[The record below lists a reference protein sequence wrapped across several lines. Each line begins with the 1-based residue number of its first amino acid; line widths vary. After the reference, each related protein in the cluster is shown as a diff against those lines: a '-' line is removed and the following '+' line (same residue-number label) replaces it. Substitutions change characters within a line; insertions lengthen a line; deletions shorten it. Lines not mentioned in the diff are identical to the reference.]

1 MDWGVG
7 RFWDRGIG
15 VLGLGQGVIGGFGD
29 YRLGDIIKKKIV
41 DREIVGWG
49 DWKMGSEGVRGI

>member
-15 VLGLGQGVIGGFGD
+15 VLGLGQGVIGGFGN
-29 YRLGDIIKKKIV
+29 YRLGDIIKKIIV
-41 DREIVGWG
+41 DRKLWDRVIG
-49 DWKMGSEGVRGI
+49 KLGSEGVRGI